1 MKKNPKQIAAIICIA
16 ILVLM
21 YLALLV
27 FAIFDFPGSKTLFRT
42 CLYAT
47 VTVPLLTWI
56 YIYQYGVMK
65 NRHTIASLDIGKT
78 PEEVEQEKINAVQTQ
93 NEDSETITIHK

>member
-1 MKKNPKQIAAIICIA
+1 
-16 ILVLM
+16 
-21 YLALLV
+21 
-27 FAIFDFPGSKTLFRT
+27 
-42 CLYAT
+42 
-47 VTVPLLTWI
+47 
-56 YIYQYGVMK
+56 MK